1 MMLIGSLFLIIG
13 CAFIAIGSLGLLRM
27 PDVYNRLQAGTKAVT
42 LGAMSVFIGVGFHH
56 PDWWAKLL
64 VIAGFVLFTNP
75 VGSSTIA
82 RSARLTGI
90 QPRPLALGDEPHA
103 GD

>member
-1 MMLIGSLFLIIG
+1 MSIIGDILLVIG
-13 CAFIAIGSLGLLRM
+13 CAFIALGSLGLVRM
-27 PDVYNRLQAGTKAVT
+27 PDVYNRLQAGTKAAT
-42 LGAMSVFIGVGFHH
+42 LGTIAVLLGIGFHH

-82 RSARLTGI
+82 RAAYKVGI
-90 QPRPLALGDEPHA
+90 RPRPLAGKYEADS
-103 GD
+103 

>member
-1 MMLIGSLFLIIG
+1 MNLIGDILLVIG
-13 CAFIAIGSLGLLRM
+13 CAFIALGSLGLIRM
-27 PDVYNRLQAGTKAVT
+27 PDVYNRLQAGTKAAT
-42 LGAMSVFIGVGFHH
+42 LGAMSVLLGIGFHH

-82 RSARLTGI
+82 RASLKAGI
-90 QPRPLALGDEPHA
+90 EPKRV
-103 GD
+103 GESPEFKP

>member
-1 MMLIGSLFLIIG
+1 MNLAGDLFLLIGCVFMAL
-13 CAFIAIGSLGLLRM
+13 GSLGLIRM
-27 PDVYNRLQAGTKAVT
+27 PDVYNRLQAGTKAAT
-42 LGAMSVFIGVGFHH
+42 LGTIAVLIGIGFHH

-82 RSARLTGI
+82 RAALKTGI
-90 QPRPLALGDEPHA
+90 EPLRGADSKAES
-103 GD
+103 